1 VVVEPEAP
9 AMSLSAPDFNAAFI
23 TKDNNALLLNG
34 PVFSL

>member
-1 VVVEPEAP
+1 MVVEPEVL

-23 TKDNNALLLNG
+23 AKDNNAPLLNS